1 MLRKER
7 ELAKKLTQ
15 LEVKENDPK
24 FDTLYKKKLNEIR
37 DAREKIES
45 DKIKQRPKSPKRPSP
60 PKKPLVKPKPVE
72 EIEIRKLN
80 IEVKSAIPEYLI
92 KLKKKV
98 DSLDSDNY
106 SVETLEKDIEKDSF
120 IQSAIDAQKEA
131 LNYKLVTYQKLA
143 KIKWQVKQ
151 K

>member
-1 MLRKER
+1 MSRATMLRKER

-80 IEVKSAIPEYLI
+80 IEVKSAIP
-92 KLKKKV
+92 
-98 DSLDSDNY
+98 
-106 SVETLEKDIEKDSF
+106 
-120 IQSAIDAQKEA
+120 
-131 LNYKLVTYQKLA
+131 
-143 KIKWQVKQ
+143 
-151 K
+151 